1 MRCNIIN
8 KSTRHPYQAH
18 KGDAGWDVYSC
29 EDYVLQPGERHQFK
43 LGVALEVSDREFIL
57 MSERSGMAIK
67 YGVHSIGN
75 IIDSNYRGEISII
88 LLNSGQEPYEIK
100 KGDRIGQLMVMQLG
114 NGNTYLNVGAL
125 SKSDRGT
132 DAHYSSGK

>member
-1 MRCNIIN
+1 MRCNIID
-8 KSTRHPYQAH
+8 KTTKHPYRAH
-18 KGDAGWDVYSC
+18 DGDAGWDVLSC

-43 LGVALEVSDREFIL
+43 LGVALEVSAHEFIL
-57 MSERSGMAIK
+57 VSERSGMAIN

-88 LLNSGQEPYEIK
+88 LLNSGSEPFEIK

-114 NGNTYLNVGAL
+114 SNNTYLNVDTL
-125 SKSDRGT
+125 SKTERGT
-132 DAHYSSGK
+132 AAHYSSGK

>member
-1 MRCNIIN
+1 MRVHVLD
-8 KSTRHPYQAH
+8 KSTKHPYKAH
-18 KGDAGWDVYSC
+18 RGDAGWDVLSC

-43 LGVALEVSDREFIL
+43 LGVAIEVSEHEFVL

-67 YGVHSIGN
+67 YGVTSIGN
-75 IIDSNYRGEISII
+75 IVDSNYRGEISII
-88 LLNSGQEPYEIK
+88 LANLGQEPFEVK
-100 KGDRIGQLMVMQLG
+100 KGDRIGQLIVIKLG
-114 NGNTYLNVGAL
+114 DGNSFLNVGTL